1 MSAMHPLSALP
12 QYAVLTA
19 MLAPAFF
26 LTATAA
32 LLATANARLSRVIDR
47 VRSLACELD
56 DNEDVDDR
64 KRIGALIGLQ
74 RRRIRFILRA
84 SQLLYVA
91 ISCFVGTSLSLAG
104 DAFLGNRLPHLPT
117 LLAVLGVLSML
128 TSSLL
133 LAREAALAVGAVN
146 EEMDS
151 AWDRAHGAP

>member
-1 MSAMHPLSALP
+1 MHPMSALS

-32 LLATANARLSRVIDR
+32 LLTTANARLSRVIDR
-47 VRSLACELD
+47 VRSLLRELEECSID
-56 DNEDVDDR
+56 DSRQKLES
-64 KRIGALIGLQ
+64 LIGLQ
-74 RRRIRFILRA
+74 RRRIRLILRA

-104 DAFLGNRLPHLPT
+104 DAFLGNRVPHLPT
-117 LLAVLGVLSML
+117 LLAVLGVLSMF

-146 EEMDS
+146 DEMD
-151 AWDRAHGAP
+151 DAHGRVNRIP

>member
-1 MSAMHPLSALP
+1 MHPMTAMSAVS

-32 LLATANARLSRVIDR
+32 LLGTANARLSRVVDR
-47 VRSLACELD
+47 VRTLLGELD
-56 DNEDVDDR
+56 ACKGEQHRQQLETLV
-64 KRIGALIGLQ
+64 GLQ
-74 RRRIRFILRA
+74 RRRIRLILRA

-117 LLAVLGVLSML
+117 LLAVFGVLAMF
-128 TSSLL
+128 TSSLM

-146 EEMDS
+146 DEMDE
-151 AWDRAHGAP
+151 AYRRTHQLP

>member
-1 MSAMHPLSALP
+1 MHPLSALP

-32 LLATANARLSRVIDR
+32 LLATANSRLSRVIDR
-47 VRSLACELD
+47 VRSLARELD
-56 DNEDVDDR
+56 DDAGAEAR
-64 KRIGALIGLQ
+64 QRIGNLIDLQ
-74 RRRIRFILRA
+74 RKRIRFILRA

-117 LLAVLGVLSML
+117 LLAVLGVLAML

-146 EEMDS
+146 EEMDE
-151 AWDRAHGAP
+151 AYRRTNQLA

>member
-1 MSAMHPLSALP
+1 MHPLSALP

-32 LLATANARLSRVIDR
+32 LLATANSRLSRVIDR
-47 VRSLACELD
+47 VRSLARELD
-56 DNEDVDDR
+56 DDAGAEAR
-64 KRIGALIGLQ
+64 QRIGNLIDLQ
-74 RRRIRFILRA
+74 RKRIRFILRA

-104 DAFLGNRLPHLPT
+104 DAFLGNRLPHLLT
-117 LLAVLGVLSML
+117 LLAVLGVLAML

-146 EEMDS
+146 EEMDE
-151 AWDRAHGAP
+151 AYRRTNQLA

>member
-1 MSAMHPLSALP
+1 MHPIAALS

-32 LLATANARLSRVIDR
+32 LLTMANARLSRVIDR
-47 VRSLACELD
+47 VRSLLHELD
-56 DNEDVDDR
+56 GCSGETHR
-64 KRIGALIGLQ
+64 QKLESLIGLQ
-74 RRRIRFILRA
+74 RRRIRLILRA
-84 SQLLYVA
+84 SQLLYVT

-104 DAFLGNRLPHLPT
+104 DAFFGHRLPRLPT
-117 LLAVLGVLSML
+117 LLAVLGVLAMF

-146 EEMDS
+146 DEMD
-151 AWDRAHGAP
+151 DAHGRANRTP

>member
-1 MSAMHPLSALP
+1 MHPIAALS

-32 LLATANARLSRVIDR
+32 LLTTANARLSRVIDR
-47 VRSLACELD
+47 VRSLLGELD
-56 DNEDVDDR
+56 DCS
-64 KRIGALIGLQ
+64 GAEVRQRFQSLIALQ
-74 RRRIRFILRA
+74 RRRIRLILRA

-104 DAFLGNRLPHLPT
+104 DAFLGHRLPHLPT
-117 LLAVLGVLSML
+117 LLAVLGVLAMF

-146 EEMDS
+146 DEMD
-151 AWDRAHGAP
+151 DAHGRANLPPSP

>member
-1 MSAMHPLSALP
+1 MHPLSALP

-47 VRSLACELD
+47 VRSLARELD
-56 DNEDVDDR
+56 DDAGAEAR
-64 KRIGALIGLQ
+64 QRIGNLIDLQ
-74 RRRIRFILRA
+74 RKRIRFILRA

-117 LLAVLGVLSML
+117 LLAVLGVLAML

-146 EEMDS
+146 EEMDE
-151 AWDRAHGAP
+151 AYRRTNQLA